1 MSEIKE
7 KVESELKTV
16 KSLCE
21 TMENAIK
28 TQIDKGLDK
37 VDTHELYEAVDIYK
51 DLGEVKKNIV
61 ETCYKMQI
69 MEAMEESEYGEDY
82 DENGQIERRGY
93 NAYRYANGRYAPK
106 GRGMRRGYMYPAEY
120 YRDMDRWDNK
130 MYYSENAANSVN
142 TGNATSTN
150 GNMGYQEGYSEG
162 NKRGYEDGDR
172 NGYQRG
178 YDEGNREGYQ
188 RGYSEGQRSNSGR
201 SSQSNSRYDTARRN
215 YEETKAMHNTNNP
228 EDKQQKVRMLEKYVN
243 ELSSDI
249 TSIMA
254 DATNEEKT
262 MIKSKLTTLANKIM

>member
-1 MSEIKE
+1 MSDIKE
-7 KVESELKTV
+7 KVENELKTV

-69 MEAMEESEYGEDY
+69 MEAMEKSEFGEDY

-93 NAYRYANGRYAPK
+93 NAYRYADGRYAPK

-120 YRDMDRWDNK
+120 YRDMDKWDGK
-130 MYYSENAANSVN
+130 MYYSEQDNIAHSVN
-142 TGNATSTN
+142 TGNATDN
-150 GNMGYQEGYSEG
+150 
-162 NKRGYEDGDR
+162 
-172 NGYQRG
+172 YQRG
-178 YDEGNREGYQ
+178 YDEGNRDGYQ
-188 RGYSEGQRSNSGR
+188 RGYSEGQRSSGNSR
-201 SSQSNSRYDTARRN
+201 SGSRYDTARRN
-215 YEETKAMHNTNNP
+215 YEESKAMHNTNNP
-228 EDKQQKVRMLEKYVN
+228 EDKQHKVKMLEKYVN
-243 ELSSDI
+243 ELSNDI
-249 TSIMA
+249 TSMMA

-262 MIKSKLTTLANKIM
+262 MIKTKLATLANKIM